1 MDPEWERLY
10 QQALLELD
18 EAALPNRI
26 SIAENAV
33 RNRLVEFRV
42 NGRALGKQRTE
53 ERERLEDALH
63 SLECLRR
70 ISKGRLK

>member
-18 EAALPNRI
+18 ETALPNRI

-33 RNRLVEFRV
+33 RNRPVEFRV
-42 NGRALGKQRTE
+42 NDRARTE
-53 ERERLEDALH
+53 ERQRLEDALH
-63 SLECLRR
+63 SLQCLRR

>member
-18 EAALPNRI
+18 ETALPNRI
-26 SIAENAV
+26 SMAESAV

-42 NGRALGKQRTE
+42 NGRARTE
-53 ERERLEDALH
+53 ERQRLEDALH
-63 SLECLRR
+63 SLQCLRR